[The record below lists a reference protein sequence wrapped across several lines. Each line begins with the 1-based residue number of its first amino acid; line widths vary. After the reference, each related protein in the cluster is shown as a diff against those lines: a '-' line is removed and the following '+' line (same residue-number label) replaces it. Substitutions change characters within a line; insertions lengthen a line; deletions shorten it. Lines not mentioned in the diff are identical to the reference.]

1 MTRRDFICIAAAAPS
16 PSSAQARLV
25 VPVHRI
31 VDARAQRPAE
41 QLHHFWTSI
50 WPEAFRDF
58 SRGGIDLQT
67 SDGPGEVRHS
77 PGDNPIFIGL
87 RRGVINL
94 VLTDHIPMYW
104 DNGRALAGVT
114 TLYDGYHLCMLALR
128 YAHGNQVPFL
138 SVNTCVHELLHALF
152 QDIFVS
158 RPKWYQPA
166 GREFR
171 NDWHATCL
179 WLFHDGAAI
188 RQTGQVYLNRLRSA
202 TAAPGGNRCFHFFGG
217 AGGASCQPP
226 VAATPHYSGF
236 LDF

>member
-1 MTRRDFICIAAAAPS
+1 MTRRDFILIAATPAIR
-16 PSSAQARLV
+16 SSAPARLP

-31 VDARAQRPAE
+31 LDARAQPRAE
-41 QLHHFWTSI
+41 QIHHFWWSI

-77 PGDNPIFIGL
+77 PGDRPIFIGL

-94 VLTDHIPMYW
+94 VLTDHLPVYW

-114 TLYDGYHLCMLALR
+114 TLYEGYHVCMVALR
-128 YAHGNQVPFL
+128 YAHGNQIAYL
-138 SVNTCVHELLHALF
+138 SVNTCVHELLHALL
-152 QDIFVS
+152 QDIFIS
-158 RPKWYQPA
+158 RTKWYQFG

-171 NDWHATCL
+171 ADCYATGL

-188 RQTGQVYLNRLRSA
+188 RKSGQIYLKRLR
-202 TAAPGGNRCFHFFGG
+202 GG
-217 AGGASCQPP
+217 
-226 VAATPHYSGF
+226 
-236 LDF
+236 